1 MKIKEKNMAIKAKL
15 IIARDKFSLLL
26 EKRIADGKHLLAKD
40 VPSERQLQDSYYGYP
55 VRRVM
60 QPVEFTD
67 AQNAFMSE
75 FQKWTDYNSE
85 MLKQYFDIPNNEYQ
99 TKYIKCGQGFVISAD
114 DDIIQ
119 LYKDE
124 LRDKINYLDSLKDK
138 VELLPC
144 SLDDQIEG
152 PKKKEKQPLLFISHS
167 SDDEEIAS
175 ALVTLLRTLGF
186 NKGNL
191 FCSSVPG
198 YDIAEGEDIY
208 ETLVSKFTDYNIYVI
223 LLLSANY
230 YKSVACLNEM
240 GATWVLKAKYSTLVC
255 PGFTIPEIKGAVNP
269 TKMAVVLD
277 DVRRVNG
284 KLNQLKDHLIEFF
297 HLPEIEDDTIWEND
311 RNVFLQ
317 SLSRVL

>member
-1 MKIKEKNMAIKAKL
+1 MDTKAKL
-15 IIARDKFSLLL
+15 IIGRNKFSSLLV
-26 EKRIADGKHLLAKD
+26 KRIADGKHLLAKD
-40 VPSERQLQDSYYGYP
+40 VPSERQSQDSYYGYP
-55 VRRVM
+55 VRNSI

-67 AQNAFMSE
+67 TQNTFISE
-75 FQKWTDYNSE
+75 FHKWTDYNSE

-99 TKYIKCGQGFVISAD
+99 TKYVKCGQSLVISANE
-114 DDIIQ
+114 DIIE
-119 LYKDE
+119 LYKEE
-124 LRDKINYLDSLKDK
+124 LRDKINYLDSLNDK

-144 SLDDQIEG
+144 SLEDPIEE
-152 PKKKEKQPLLFISHS
+152 PKKEKQPLLFISHS
-167 SDDEEIAS
+167 SYDENIAS

-186 NKGNL
+186 NKSNL

-223 LLLSANY
+223 LLLSDNY

-255 PGFTIPEIKGAVNP
+255 PGFKIPEIKGAVNP
-269 TKMAVVLD
+269 SKMAVVLD
-277 DVRRVNG
+277 DAKRVNG

-297 HLPEIEDDTIWEND
+297 YLPEIEDDTIWEND
-311 RNVFLQ
+311 RNKFLK
-317 SLSRVL
+317 SMGEG